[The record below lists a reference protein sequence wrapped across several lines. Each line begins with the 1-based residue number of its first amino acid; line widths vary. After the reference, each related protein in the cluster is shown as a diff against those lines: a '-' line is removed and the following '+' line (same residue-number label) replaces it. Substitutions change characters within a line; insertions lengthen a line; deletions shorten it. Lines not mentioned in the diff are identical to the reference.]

1 MTVRPGELVTKPL
14 VVESEEE
21 RGEGLV
27 STGWR
32 FVSRAAV
39 PIVIHLFLIV
49 MVVFALFPAYFVLQ
63 AAFRPGQ
70 SLYTLTLSLWPDHP
84 TLDNFTYIFTQIPFP
99 LWLKNSLGVSIG
111 TMLAGLVGSA
121 SGAYALSRF
130 RFAGKQMTLILLL
143 AIQAFPSVLALIPIY
158 LILKTIGL
166 IGSPF
171 GLVLAYMSIALV
183 FCTWNLKGYFDTI
196 PRELDEAALIDG
208 CTVTQAFLRIILPL
222 SLPALAVTALL
233 MFLTAWNEW
242 VMASVLLLD
251 ENTYTVPVGLWGL
264 QNDYRVP
271 WGYFAAASLVVSIPV
286 MALFLGLQR
295 YFRSGLT
302 VGSVKG

>member
-1 MTVRPGELVTKPL
+1 MRVLGKV
-14 VVESEEE
+14 
-21 RGEGLV
+21 G
-27 STGWR
+27 
-32 FVSRAAV
+32 V
-39 PIVIHLFLIV
+39 PMLIYAFLIL
-49 MVVFALFPAYFVLQ
+49 MVIFALFPAFFVVQ

-70 SLYTLTLSLWPDHP
+70 SLYTLNLSLWPDHP
-84 TLDNFTYIFTQIPFP
+84 TLDNFNYIFHHTAFP
-99 LWLKNSLGVSIG
+99 TWLRNSLGVSIG
-111 TMLAGLVGSA
+111 TMVAGLIGSA

-158 LILKTIGL
+158 LILRTIGL
-166 IGSPF
+166 VGSPF

-242 VMASVLLLD
+242 VMASVLLQD

-264 QNDYRVP
+264 QNDYRIP
-271 WGYFAAASLVVSIPV
+271 WGYFASASLIVSVPVVF
-286 MALFLGLQR
+286 LFLGLQR
-295 YFRSGLT
+295 YFRTGLT

>member
-1 MTVRPGELVTKPL
+1 MN
-14 VVESEEE
+14 
-21 RGEGLV
+21 GL
-27 STGWR
+27 R
-32 FVSRAAV
+32 RLAV
-39 PIVIHLFLIV
+39 PILVHAFLIV

-70 SLYTLTLSLWPDHP
+70 SLYSLDLSLWPAHP
-84 TLDNFTYIFTQIPFP
+84 TWENFTYIFTRIPFP
-99 LWLKNSLGVSIG
+99 TWLRNSIGVGVG

-121 SGAYALSRF
+121 TGAYALSRF
-130 RFAGKQMTLILLL
+130 RFAGKRLTLITLL
-143 AIQAFPSVLALIPIY
+143 AIQAFPTALALVPIY

-166 IGSPF
+166 IGTPF
-171 GLVLAYMSIALV
+171 GLMLAYVASALV
-183 FCTWNLKGYFDTI
+183 FSAWNLKGYFDTI

-208 CTVTQAFLRIILPL
+208 CTVTQAFIRIILPL

-242 VMASVLLLD
+242 VMAQTLLFNED
-251 ENTYTVPVGLWGL
+251 TFTVPVGLWGL
-264 QNDYRVP
+264 QNNYRVP
-271 WGYFAAASLVVSIPV
+271 WGYFAAASCIVSIPV
-286 MALFLGLQR
+286 VVLFLGLQQ